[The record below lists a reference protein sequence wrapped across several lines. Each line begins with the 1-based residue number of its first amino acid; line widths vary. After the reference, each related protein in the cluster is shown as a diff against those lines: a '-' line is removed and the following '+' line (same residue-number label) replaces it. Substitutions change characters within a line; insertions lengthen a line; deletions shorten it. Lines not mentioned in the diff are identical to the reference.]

1 MFCNVKF
8 RREFVDLLE
17 VEGKFESVIEDED
30 ESLVWEKLLKPFE
43 LITAFIKIK
52 GTLKTIVSEKENG
65 LAILKESK
73 PLKDV
78 WTIVLLAD

>member
-30 ESLVWEKLLKPFE
+30 ESLV
-43 LITAFIKIK
+43 
-52 GTLKTIVSEKENG
+52 
-65 LAILKESK
+65 
-73 PLKDV
+73 
-78 WTIVLLAD
+78 